1 MPTTIPALRGRIG
14 TTDYWVVTMKCK
26 ELTERLVIPKKMKG
40 WDDLSIEEKYQREI
54 KLGRVK
60 KDIAP
65 YFAQDKDRFTGSLI
79 VAVMNY
85 EQMTFERV
93 TDIAKG
99 LPALYQKAAHGIGL
113 LTLNGDEIL
122 VPLDGQHR
130 VKAIEYAITGRDDAN
145 RDIPYLEPDPSL
157 AQEDIVVLL
166 VRFDPAKSRKIFN
179 KVNRYARK
187 TSKGENLITD
197 DDDHVAVLTRS
208 ISGKLIA
215 GRLVRISAA
224 TLPKGATEF
233 TTLATLYSCNQAI
246 LRHGGHDVGTINNLT
261 TAQRKLMQKEINDTW
276 TLLLK
281 HISAFHTATLDASEN
296 GDSDRVALRTENILG
311 KPIGQLSLVRAYLKL
326 RDKLRGCSVT
336 AAPSSEDICRR
347 LDSLD
352 WSVGCDAWQG
362 VLMQGTKVLSGPS
375 VVNLATDFIAWWAGC
390 PFSDEEQKGL
400 MEKIKENLSDAD
412 ALGFRLPRQVTQRA
426 SGGGAL

>member
-1 MPTTIPALRGRIG
+1 MPTTVPALRGRIG

-40 WDDLSIEEKYQREI
+40 WDDISIEEKYQREI
-54 KLGRVK
+54 KLRRVK

-99 LPALYQKAAHGIGL
+99 LPALYEKAARGIGL

-130 VKAIEYAITGRDDAN
+130 VKAIEYAITGRDEAN
-145 RDIPYLEPDPSL
+145 TDIPYLEPDPSL

-208 ISGKLIA
+208 ISGKLIP
-215 GRLVRISAA
+215 GRLVRISTS
-224 TLPKGATEF
+224 TLPKGAIEF

-246 LRHGGHDVGTINNLT
+246 LRHGGHDIRPANNLT
-261 TAQRKLMQKEINDTW
+261 TAQKRLMQKEINDTW

-281 HISAFHTATLDASEN
+281 HISAFDAATHDPSEN
-296 GDSDRVALRTENILG
+296 GDAGRIALRAENILG
-311 KPIGQLSLVRAYLKL
+311 KPIGQLSMVRAFLRL
-326 RDKLRGCSVT
+326 RDYLRGCSAIT
-336 AAPSSEDICRR
+336 APSNGDICRR

-352 WSVGCDAWQG
+352 WSVDCNAWQG
-362 VLMQGTKVLSGPS
+362 VLMQGTKVLFGPAA
-375 VVNLATDFIAWWAGC
+375 VNLATDFIAWWAGY
-390 PFSDEEQKGL
+390 PLSADEQKNL
-400 MEKIKENLSDAD
+400 VERIKENLSDAD
-412 ALGFRLPRQVTQRA
+412 SLAYQLPRPVTQTA
-426 SGGGAL
+426 NG